1 MNSKFLFS
9 IASLAMVATTNVPAH
24 AQYERR
30 DVNREFSQRFKFAPQ
45 QTNPYGS
52 QQHRQYVAPHQ
63 VTHGNIPP
71 TSTFLTGVNP
81 SLLTRTPVPKPIL
94 VPETVI
100 SSGATFARVQTPSTQ
115 AFRPEFGTAVAQRRQ
130 PPATQQS
137 FQPRPRSAQP
147 AMLIASKPATTRQ
160 ATTPKPTTRNSA
172 SRAVRGTVLPRKQ
185 TPTPL
190 IGAPQVANYN
200 DTQLYAPGGVLVRS
214 NGTYN
219 SNVFGRVLP
228 RSN

>member
-9 IASLAMVATTNVPAH
+9 IAALAMVATTNAPAH
-24 AQYERR
+24 AQYERVDGNGEGMR
-30 DVNREFSQRFKFAPQ
+30 YKFAPQ
-45 QTNPYGS
+45 VINPHARYRRVN
-52 QQHRQYVAPHQ
+52 HVAPHQ
-63 VTHGNIPP
+63 VTHGNIPRS
-71 TSTFLTGVNP
+71 STFLTGVNP

-100 SSGATFARVQTPSTQ
+100 SSGETFARVQTPSTQ
-115 AFRPEFGTAVAQRRQ
+115 AFRPEFGKPAVAQRLQ
-130 PPATQQS
+130 PPATQPNY
-137 FQPRPRSAQP
+137 QPRPRSAQP

-160 ATTPKPTTRNSA
+160 AAPKPTTRNSA

-200 DTQLYAPGGVLVRS
+200 DTQLYAPGGVVVRS
-214 NGTYN
+214 NGGTN
-219 SNVFGRVLP
+219 TTVFGRVLP